1 MRLVL
6 DTNTAISGL
15 LWHGLPGKLIDAVR
29 AKRVE
34 LYTSAPLLAELQ
46 GILTR
51 EKFAKQLKARSLSG
65 ERVLEGYA
73 AITSIVMPAVISP
86 TVRRDPADDLVLAT
100 GLAAGADAIVS
111 GDARL
116 LNLKAFHR
124 IPIITAAEAVNRVA
138 QSSRR

>member
-1 MRLVL
+1 VRLEL
-6 DTNTAISGL
+6 DTNTAVSGI
-15 LWHGLPGKLIDAVR
+15 LWHGVPGKLIDAVQ

-51 EKFAKQLKARSLSG
+51 GKFANQLKLRSLSG
-65 ERVLEGYA
+65 EGVLESYA
-73 AITSIVMPAVISP
+73 AIASIVMPDVIIP
-86 TVRRDPADDLVLAT
+86 KVTRDPADDLVLAT
-100 GLAAGADAIVS
+100 AIAARADLIVS
-111 GDARL
+111 GDAHL

-124 IPIITAAEAVNRVA
+124 IPILTAAEALNRIA